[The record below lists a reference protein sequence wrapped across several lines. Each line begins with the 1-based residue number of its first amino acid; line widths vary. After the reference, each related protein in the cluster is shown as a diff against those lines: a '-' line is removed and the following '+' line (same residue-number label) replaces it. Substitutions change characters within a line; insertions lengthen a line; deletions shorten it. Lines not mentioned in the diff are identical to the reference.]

1 MYIFIP
7 IEEEKIVFRFS
18 KEGNIETSILEK
30 KNYEKKTGQHYQE
43 GEKIVTGISTLQQ
56 FRNMLVVILVISNP
70 VHWSK

>member
-1 MYIFIP
+1 MFLDFQRKEI
-7 IEEEKIVFRFS
+7 S
-18 KEGNIETSILEK
+18 KPAYWRK